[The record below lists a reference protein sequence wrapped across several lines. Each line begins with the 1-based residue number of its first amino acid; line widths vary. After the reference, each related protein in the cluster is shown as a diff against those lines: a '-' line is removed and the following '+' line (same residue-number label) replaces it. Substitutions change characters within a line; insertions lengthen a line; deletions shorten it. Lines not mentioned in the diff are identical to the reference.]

1 MLAQQRVANLEG
13 LARARQSKPKRR
25 RDLDAQLYEEYVKV
39 TTAGEGDN
47 DVLDADNEEELDTLL
62 QDTLKPTEVFQPI
75 RLKTSIEEQ
84 RKLLKFELQG
94 RRNEYTKEFLQETWL
109 KVDPFAFGETCRET
123 EKDSQEQL
131 YSALLSLNQ
140 AGYHNLVHM
149 VLFFR
154 LFSCGPL

>member
-1 MLAQQRVANLEG
+1 M
-13 LARARQSKPKRR
+13 
-25 RDLDAQLYEEYVKV
+25 
-39 TTAGEGDN
+39 
-47 DVLDADNEEELDTLL
+47 
-62 QDTLKPTEVFQPI
+62 FQPI

-84 RKLLKFELQG
+84 RRLLKLELQG

-140 AGYHNLVHM
+140 AGYHNLVHL
-149 VLFFR
+149 VSFFR
-154 LFSCGPL
+154 LSSCGPL